1 MNRIIIALVGVAGLL
16 LTSCLKEEA
25 LQLPFRTIKP
35 IESGDGLQISTP
47 ENEGFDTLMLKEVYM
62 TLSDEDQY
70 PNIRSLLV
78 MRNNKLVSEAYFKDP
93 VDKDRLHAVMS
104 VTKSFTSLA
113 AGLAFEKGYLGSLDD
128 KAYDYIPEYF
138 DDDSVK
144 RSITLRHI
152 LTMETGIDYDDEVH
166 TAEMIY
172 CDGSSLSY
180 VLSRPQVFLPGED
193 WYYGDGN
200 PQLLSGIIRAA
211 SGKNLED
218 LIMTYLFEPMGISN
232 YFWEQHSDGLNLG
245 GMGLWFRPRD
255 MLKIGQLM
263 INDGKWKGE
272 QLISAD
278 WLNASTVQ
286 QAINRDYGFYWLTSD
301 STIYWASGRGGQ
313 LICIYPAEQLVVVVT
328 SDSYAQSWA
337 LSKGSYD
344 YIFQAVY
351 DAIIHE

>member
-1 MNRIIIALVGVAGLL
+1 MNRIFITLVGVAGLL

-25 LQLPFRTIKP
+25 LQLPFSTIKP

-47 ENEGFDTLMLKEVYM
+47 KNEGFDTLMLEEVYM
-62 TLSDEDQY
+62 TLSDEEQY

-78 MRNNKLVSEAYFKDP
+78 MRNNKLVSEAYFKYP
-93 VDKDRLHAVMS
+93 ADKDRLHAVMS

-144 RSITLRHI
+144 RSITLRQI
-152 LTMETGIDYDDEVH
+152 LTMETGLDYDNNLH

-172 CDGSSLSY
+172 FDGSSLSY
-180 VLSRPQVFLPGED
+180 VLSRPVVFLPGED

-200 PQLLSGIIRAA
+200 PQLISGIVRAA
-211 SGKNLED
+211 SGKNLEE
-218 LIMTYLFEPMGISN
+218 LVKSYLFDPMGIED

-245 GMGLWFRPRD
+245 GMGLWLRPRD
-255 MLKIGQLM
+255 MMKIGQLM
-263 INDGKWKGE
+263 INNGSWNGE
-272 QLISAD
+272 PLIQAD
-278 WLNASTVQ
+278 WVHASTIK
-286 QAINRDYGFYWLTSD
+286 QAINRDYGFYWLS
-301 STIYWASGRGGQ
+301 SENIIYWASGKGGQ

-328 SDSYAQSWA
+328 SDSYAQSWS

-351 DAIIHE
+351 NAIIHE

>member
-1 MNRIIIALVGVAGLL
+1 
-16 LTSCLKEEA
+16 
-25 LQLPFRTIKP
+25 
-35 IESGDGLQISTP
+35 
-47 ENEGFDTLMLKEVYM
+47 
-62 TLSDEDQY
+62 
-70 PNIRSLLV
+70 
-78 MRNNKLVSEAYFKDP
+78 
-93 VDKDRLHAVMS
+93 MS

-128 KAYDYIPEYF
+128 KAFDYLPEYF

-200 PQLLSGIIRAA
+200 AQLISGIVRSA
-211 SGKNLED
+211 SGKNLEE
-218 LIMTYLFEPMGISN
+218 IVKNYLFEPMGINN

-245 GMGLWFRPRD
+245 GMGLWMRPRD
-255 MLKIGQLM
+255 MLKIGMLM
-263 INDGKWKGE
+263 INEGRCNGE
-272 QLISAD
+272 QLIKSD
-278 WLNASTVQ
+278 WVHASTVQ
-286 QAINRDYGFYWLTSD
+286 QAINRDYGFYWLTSENK
-301 STIYWASGRGGQ
+301 IFWASGRGGQ
-313 LICIYPAEQLVVVVT
+313 LICIYPAEQLIVVVT
-328 SDSYAQSWA
+328 SDSYAKSWK

-344 YIFQAVY
+344 YIFQSVY